1 MTVSWSRSPMRR
13 MVMLAPI
20 WHRCALR
27 PRCSRSE
34 RRWTRSIWRTI
45 PLTLRSLT
53 HWLSPMRISGKSCS
67 ITFIKGKLANSYHC
81 FFELRCAKC
90 EIFSVYQ
97 LLVTARKY
105 HKMDFFFW
113 KSKKKSKKVQSHFC
127 SYLFVFMRPQT
138 F

>member
-1 MTVSWSRSPMRR
+1 MRR

-67 ITFIKGKLANSYHC
+67 ISFIKGIGKLANSYHC
-81 FFELRCAKC
+81 FFELRCAKS

-105 HKMDFFFW
+105 NKLVYFF
-113 KSKKKSKKVQSHFC
+113 SERVKKNLKKFSFTFC